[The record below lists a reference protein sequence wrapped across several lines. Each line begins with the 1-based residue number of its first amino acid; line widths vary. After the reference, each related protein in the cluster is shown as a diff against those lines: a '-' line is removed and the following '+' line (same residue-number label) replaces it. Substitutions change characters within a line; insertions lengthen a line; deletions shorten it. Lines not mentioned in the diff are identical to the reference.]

1 MSNAVPISVGYG
13 LRFAAG
19 PGRSSPVIGDR
30 SEKSCQ
36 SLWRAIPEGY
46 KKARSYSDFW
56 GAYQKEGGGGVHAFV
71 VVQFQVDVTGGAV
84 NGDEQV
90 ELVLAEVDLGG
101 VDAQETGFVGFEGLG
116 GGLSLVRQQGRPSG

>member
-1 MSNAVPISVGYG
+1 LELDEVWPFVKRRANKRWLWVALCRQTRQVVAY
-13 LRFAAG
+13 
-19 PGRSSPVIGDR
+19 VIGDR

-84 NGDEQV
+84 DGDEQV
-90 ELVLAEVDLGG
+90 ELVLAEIDLGG
-101 VDAQETGFVGFEGLG
+101 AMCRKPG
-116 GGLSLVRQQGRPSG
+116 S